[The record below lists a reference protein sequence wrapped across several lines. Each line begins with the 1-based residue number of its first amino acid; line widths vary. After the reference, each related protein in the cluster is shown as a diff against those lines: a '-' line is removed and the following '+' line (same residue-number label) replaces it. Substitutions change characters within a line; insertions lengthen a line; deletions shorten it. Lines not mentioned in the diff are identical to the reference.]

1 MLTILFFVVLTTAAL
16 AQSSAPSD
24 DGTRPGPG
32 TMYSQG
38 QGAYGPGMMYG
49 YGFGWMGVYGGIWVP
64 SLLAILVI
72 GLMAWVV
79 KQKRQV
85 KGT

>member
-1 MLTILFFVVLTTAAL
+1 
-16 AQSSAPSD
+16 
-24 DGTRPGPG
+24 
-32 TMYSQG
+32 
-38 QGAYGPGMMYG
+38 
-49 YGFGWMGVYGGIWVP
+49 MGVYGGIGVP